1 MPSLEFRPCCPS
13 PGWSTVLLR
22 RGSGHH
28 QPPQVMLPSC
38 LLCHQ
43 VGYLVLYANHPKI
56 QRIASLITDEPADGQ
71 VRQSGSSAPRD
82 VGWGGG
88 CLGPRLDSNVQHGSL
103 RGLDPWEGRPEGW
116 LSRDMEGAELY
127 SPRASSSVLGNFS
140 KAARLPMWHQGS
152 PDGKAPASKPSYKGS
167 GTAPARYHSC
177 NTVGS
182 GDSGLL
188 PRLKDAGMHCVSN
201 SQAMTLGAGVLRGGV
216 VMTVEASR
224 MD

>member
-140 KAARLPMWHQGS
+140 KAARLPMWQLRAPQMGKHLLQSLPIRAQAQHQPGTTSATLLVQGIQGS
-152 PDGKAPASKPSYKGS
+152 CPD
-167 GTAPARYHSC
+167 
-177 NTVGS
+177 
-182 GDSGLL
+182 
-188 PRLKDAGMHCVSN
+188 
-201 SQAMTLGAGVLRGGV
+201 
-216 VMTVEASR
+216 SR
-224 MD
+224 MLACTACLTPKQ